1 MVLVIGV
8 LGLMTEH
15 IGILTAMISHSII
28 DIILLSEL
36 SRASLPLQNNKME
49 D

>member
-15 IGILTAMISHSII
+15 LGILTAMIAHTLI
-28 DIILLSEL
+28 DIILLKEISAAPTPNEMD
-36 SRASLPLQNNKME
+36 NMN
-49 D
+49 